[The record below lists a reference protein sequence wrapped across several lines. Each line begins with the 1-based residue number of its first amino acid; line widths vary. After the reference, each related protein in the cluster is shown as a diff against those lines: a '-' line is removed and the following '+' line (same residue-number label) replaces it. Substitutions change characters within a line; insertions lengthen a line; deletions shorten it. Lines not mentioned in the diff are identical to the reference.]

1 MLQLLPRLSY
11 GGVVIVMS
19 IEPYV
24 REILDNLN
32 VTEDTARNLAQN
44 YSQFRDQFTILK
56 ILDFIKQTAL
66 GISIACAI
74 GIVFLVQH
82 REKIS
87 SLELNHSNITMD
99 TRPRSLFQVYLGKI
113 ITILILASVIWA
125 LASVMIY
132 WLVPDLTFLHALL
145 TNNNH

>member
-1 MLQLLPRLSY
+1 MH
-11 GGVVIVMS
+11 S

-32 VTEDTARNLAQN
+32 VTEDTAQKLAQH
-44 YSQFRDQFTILK
+44 YSQFRDQFTTWHILE
-56 ILDFIKQTAL
+56 FIKQTAL
-66 GISIACAI
+66 GAIIACAI
-74 GIVFLVQH
+74 RIVLLVQR

-87 SLELNHSNITMD
+87 SLELNHSDMTMD

-113 ITILILASVIWA
+113 ITILILAMIIWA

-132 WLVPDLTFLHALL
+132 WLVPDLTFLHELL
-145 TNNNH
+145 YKNN

>member
-1 MLQLLPRLSY
+1 
-11 GGVVIVMS
+11 MS
-19 IEPYV
+19 TEPFV
-24 REILDNLN
+24 REILDNLH
-32 VTEDTARNLAQN
+32 VTEDTAQKLAQH

-56 ILDFIKQTAL
+56 ILEFLKQTAL

-87 SLELNHSNITMD
+87 SHEFNHSNKAMD

-113 ITILILASVIWA
+113 ITILIIASVIWA

-145 TNNNH
+145 NKNN

>member
-1 MLQLLPRLSY
+1 
-11 GGVVIVMS
+11 MS
-19 IEPYV
+19 TEPFV
-24 REILDNLN
+24 REILDNLH
-32 VTEDTARNLAQN
+32 VTEDTAQTLARH
-44 YSQFRDQFTILK
+44 YSQFRDQFTTWK
-56 ILDFIKQTAL
+56 ILEYIKQTAL

-99 TRPRSLFQVYLGKI
+99 TRPRSLFQLYLGKI
-113 ITILILASVIWA
+113 ITILIIASVIWA
-125 LASVMIY
+125 LATVMIY

-145 TNNNH
+145 TNTNNH

>member
-1 MLQLLPRLSY
+1 MHA
-11 GGVVIVMS
+11 
-19 IEPYV
+19 IEPFV
-24 REILDNLN
+24 REILDNLD
-32 VTEDTARNLAQN
+32 VTEDTAQKLAQN
-44 YSQFRDQFTILK
+44 YSQFRDQFTTWRILE
-56 ILDFIKQTAL
+56 FIKQTAL
-66 GISIACAI
+66 GTIIACAI

-99 TRPRSLFQVYLGKI
+99 TRPRSPFQVYLGKI
-113 ITILILASVIWA
+113 ITILILAVIIWA

-145 TNNNH
+145 YKNN

>member
-1 MLQLLPRLSY
+1 MH
-11 GGVVIVMS
+11 S

-32 VTEDTARNLAQN
+32 VTEDTAQTLARH
-44 YSQFRDQFTILK
+44 YSQFRDQFTTWRILE
-56 ILDFIKQTAL
+56 FIKQTAL

-113 ITILILASVIWA
+113 ITILIIAVIIWA

-145 TNNNH
+145 TNNN

>member
-1 MLQLLPRLSY
+1 
-11 GGVVIVMS
+11 MS

-24 REILDNLN
+24 REILDNLH
-32 VTEDTARNLAQN
+32 VTEDTAQTLARH
-44 YSQFRDQFTILK
+44 YSQFRDQFTTWRILEF
-56 ILDFIKQTAL
+56 LKQTAL

-113 ITILILASVIWA
+113 ITILIIAVIIWA
-125 LASVMIY
+125 LASVMTY

-145 TNNNH
+145 TNNN

>member
-1 MLQLLPRLSY
+1 
-11 GGVVIVMS
+11 MS
-19 IEPYV
+19 TEPYV
-24 REILDNLN
+24 REILDNLH
-32 VTEDTARNLAQN
+32 VTEDTAQTLARH
-44 YSQFRDQFTILK
+44 YSQFRDQFTTWRILE
-56 ILDFIKQTAL
+56 FIKQTAL

-113 ITILILASVIWA
+113 ITILIIAVIIWA

-132 WLVPDLTFLHALL
+132 WLVPDLTFLHELL
-145 TNNNH
+145 NNNH

>member
-1 MLQLLPRLSY
+1 MH
-11 GGVVIVMS
+11 S
-19 IEPYV
+19 IEPFV
-24 REILDNLN
+24 REILDNLH
-32 VTEDTARNLAQN
+32 VTEDTAQTLARH
-44 YSQFRDQFTILK
+44 YSQFRDQFTTWK
-56 ILDFIKQTAL
+56 ILEFIKQTAL

-87 SLELNHSNITMD
+87 SLELNHSNIAMD
-99 TRPRSLFQVYLGKI
+99 TRPRSPFQVYLGRI
-113 ITILILASVIWA
+113 ITILIIASVIWA

-145 TNNNH
+145 YKNN

>member
-1 MLQLLPRLSY
+1 MH
-11 GGVVIVMS
+11 V
-19 IEPYV
+19 IEPFV
-24 REILDNLN
+24 REILDNLD
-32 VTEDTARNLAQN
+32 VTEDTAQKLAQN
-44 YSQFRDQFTILK
+44 YSQFRDQFTTWKVLEY
-56 ILDFIKQTAL
+56 IKQTAL
-66 GISIACAI
+66 GVSIACAI

-113 ITILILASVIWA
+113 ITILILAMIIWA

-145 TNNNH
+145 NK

>member
-1 MLQLLPRLSY
+1 
-11 GGVVIVMS
+11 MS
-19 IEPYV
+19 TEPFV

-32 VTEDTARNLAQN
+32 VTEDTAQKIAQH
-44 YSQFRDQFTILK
+44 YSQFRDQFTTWR
-56 ILDFIKQTAL
+56 ILDFLKQTAL

-87 SLELNHSNITMD
+87 SHEFNHSNKAMD

-113 ITILILASVIWA
+113 ITILIIAVIIWA
-125 LASVMIY
+125 LATVMIY
-132 WLVPDLTFLHALL
+132 WLVPDLTFLQALL
-145 TNNNH
+145 NNNH

>member
-1 MLQLLPRLSY
+1 
-11 GGVVIVMS
+11 MS
-19 IEPYV
+19 TEPYV

-32 VTEDTARNLAQN
+32 VTEDTARTLAQN
-44 YSQFRDQFTILK
+44 YSQFRDQFTTWKVLEY
-56 ILDFIKQTAL
+56 IKQTAL
-66 GISIACAI
+66 GAIIACTI
-74 GIVFLVQH
+74 GIVLLVSY

-87 SLELNHSNITMD
+87 SLELNHSDIAMEP
-99 TRPRSLFQVYLGKI
+99 RPRSLFQVYLGKI

-145 TNNNH
+145 LNNH

>member
-1 MLQLLPRLSY
+1 
-11 GGVVIVMS
+11 MS
-19 IEPYV
+19 TEPFV
-24 REILDNLN
+24 REILDNLD
-32 VTEDTARNLAQN
+32 VTEDTAQTLARH

-66 GISIACAI
+66 GAIIACAI
-74 GIVFLVQH
+74 GIVLLVSY
-82 REKIS
+82 RERIA
-87 SLELNHSNITMD
+87 SLELNHSDIAMEP
-99 TRPRSLFQVYLGKI
+99 RPRSLFQVYLGRI

-145 TNNNH
+145 YKNN

>member
-1 MLQLLPRLSY
+1 
-11 GGVVIVMS
+11 MS
-19 IEPYV
+19 TEPFV

-32 VTEDTARNLAQN
+32 VTEDTAQTLARH
-44 YSQFRDQFTILK
+44 YSQFRDQFTTWRILEV
-56 ILDFIKQTAL
+56 IKQTAL
-66 GISIACAI
+66 GAIIACAI

-113 ITILILASVIWA
+113 ITILIIASVIWA

-145 TNNNH
+145 YKNN

>member
-1 MLQLLPRLSY
+1 MH
-11 GGVVIVMS
+11 S
-19 IEPYV
+19 IEPFV
-24 REILDNLN
+24 REILDNLH
-32 VTEDTARNLAQN
+32 VTEDTAQTLARH
-44 YSQFRDQFTILK
+44 YSQFRDQFTTWK
-56 ILDFIKQTAL
+56 ILEFIKQTAL

-74 GIVFLVQH
+74 GIVFLVQR

-99 TRPRSLFQVYLGKI
+99 TRPRSLFQLYLGKI
-113 ITILILASVIWA
+113 ITILIIASVIWA
-125 LASVMIY
+125 LATVMIY

>member
-1 MLQLLPRLSY
+1 MH
-11 GGVVIVMS
+11 S
-19 IEPYV
+19 IEPFV
-24 REILDNLN
+24 REILDNLH

-44 YSQFRDQFTILK
+44 YSQFRDQFTTWKVLEY
-56 ILDFIKQTAL
+56 IKQTAL

-113 ITILILASVIWA
+113 ITILIIASFIWA

-145 TNNNH
+145 NKNN

>member
-1 MLQLLPRLSY
+1 MH
-11 GGVVIVMS
+11 S
-19 IEPYV
+19 IEPFV
-24 REILDNLN
+24 REILDNLD

-44 YSQFRDQFTILK
+44 YSQFRDQFTTWKVLEY
-56 ILDFIKQTAL
+56 IKQTAL

-113 ITILILASVIWA
+113 ITILIIAVIIWA

-132 WLVPDLTFLHALL
+132 WLVPDLTFLHELL
-145 TNNNH
+145 NK

>member
-1 MLQLLPRLSY
+1 
-11 GGVVIVMS
+11 MS
-19 IEPYV
+19 TEPFV

-44 YSQFRDQFTILK
+44 YSQFRDQFTTWKVLEY
-56 ILDFIKQTAL
+56 IKQTAL
-66 GISIACAI
+66 GVSIACAI

-113 ITILILASVIWA
+113 ITILIIAVIIWA

-132 WLVPDLTFLHALL
+132 WLVPDLTFLHELL
-145 TNNNH
+145 NNNH

>member
-1 MLQLLPRLSY
+1 MHA
-11 GGVVIVMS
+11 

-24 REILDNLN
+24 REILDNLH
-32 VTEDTARNLAQN
+32 VTEDTAQKLAQN
-44 YSQFRDQFTILK
+44 YSQFRDQFTTWKVLEY
-56 ILDFIKQTAL
+56 IKQTAL
-66 GISIACAI
+66 GVSIACAI

-87 SLELNHSNITMD
+87 SLELNHSNRAMD
-99 TRPRSLFQVYLGKI
+99 TRPRSLFQVYRGKI

-145 TNNNH
+145 NNNNH

>member
-1 MLQLLPRLSY
+1 
-11 GGVVIVMS
+11 MS
-19 IEPYV
+19 TEPFV

-32 VTEDTARNLAQN
+32 LTEDTAQKLAQH
-44 YSQFRDQFTILK
+44 YSGFRDQFTTWRILE
-56 ILDFIKQTAL
+56 FIKQTAL

-87 SLELNHSNITMD
+87 SPEFNHSNITMD
-99 TRPRSLFQVYLGKI
+99 TRPRSLFQLYLGKI
-113 ITILILASVIWA
+113 ITILILAMIVWV

-145 TNNNH
+145 NK

>member
-1 MLQLLPRLSY
+1 MH
-11 GGVVIVMS
+11 S

-32 VTEDTARNLAQN
+32 VTEDTAQTLARH
-44 YSQFRDQFTILK
+44 YSQFRDQFTTWK

-66 GISIACAI
+66 GVSIACAI
-74 GIVFLVQH
+74 GIVLLVSY
-82 REKIS
+82 RERIS

-113 ITILILASVIWA
+113 ITILILAMIIWA

-145 TNNNH
+145 TNNN

>member
-1 MLQLLPRLSY
+1 
-11 GGVVIVMS
+11 MS
-19 IEPYV
+19 TEPFV

-32 VTEDTARNLAQN
+32 VTEDTAQTLARH
-44 YSQFRDQFTILK
+44 YSQFRDQFTTWR

-99 TRPRSLFQVYLGKI
+99 TRPRSPFQVYLGKI
-113 ITILILASVIWA
+113 ITILILAMIIWA

-145 TNNNH
+145 YKNN

>member
-1 MLQLLPRLSY
+1 
-11 GGVVIVMS
+11 MS
-19 IEPYV
+19 TEPFV
-24 REILDNLN
+24 REILDNLD
-32 VTEDTARNLAQN
+32 VTEDTAQTLARH
-44 YSQFRDQFTILK
+44 YSQFRDQFTTWRILE
-56 ILDFIKQTAL
+56 FIKQTAL

-87 SLELNHSNITMD
+87 SPEFNHSNITMD
-99 TRPRSLFQVYLGKI
+99 TRPRSLFQLYLGKI
-113 ITILILASVIWA
+113 ITILILAMIIWA

-145 TNNNH
+145 NK

>member
-1 MLQLLPRLSY
+1 
-11 GGVVIVMS
+11 MS
-19 IEPYV
+19 TEPFV

-32 VTEDTARNLAQN
+32 VTEDTAQKLARH
-44 YSQFRDQFTILK
+44 YSQFRDQFTTWRILE
-56 ILDFIKQTAL
+56 FIKQTAL
-66 GISIACAI
+66 GAIIACTI
-74 GIVFLVQH
+74 GIVLLVSY

-87 SLELNHSNITMD
+87 SLELNHSDIAMEP
-99 TRPRSLFQVYLGKI
+99 RPRSLFQVYLGKI

-145 TNNNH
+145 LNNH

>member
-1 MLQLLPRLSY
+1 MH
-11 GGVVIVMS
+11 V
-19 IEPYV
+19 IEPFV

-44 YSQFRDQFTILK
+44 YSQFRDQFTTWK
-56 ILDFIKQTAL
+56 ILEFLKQTAL
-66 GISIACAI
+66 GVSIACAI

-87 SLELNHSNITMD
+87 SLELNHSNRDMD
-99 TRPRSLFQVYLGKI
+99 IRPRSLFQVYLGKI
-113 ITILILASVIWA
+113 ITILILAMIIWA

-132 WLVPDLTFLHALL
+132 WLVPDLTFLHELL
-145 TNNNH
+145 YKNN

>member
-1 MLQLLPRLSY
+1 
-11 GGVVIVMS
+11 MS
-19 IEPYV
+19 TEPFV
-24 REILDNLN
+24 REILDNLH
-32 VTEDTARNLAQN
+32 VTEDTAQTLARH
-44 YSQFRDQFTILK
+44 YSQFRDQFTTWKVLE
-56 ILDFIKQTAL
+56 FIKQTAL

-87 SLELNHSNITMD
+87 SLELNHSNMTMD

-113 ITILILASVIWA
+113 ITILIIAVIIWA

-132 WLVPDLTFLHALL
+132 WLVPDLTFLHELL
-145 TNNNH
+145 YKNN

>member
-1 MLQLLPRLSY
+1 MH
-11 GGVVIVMS
+11 S

-32 VTEDTARNLAQN
+32 VTEDTAQTLARH

-66 GISIACAI
+66 GVSIACAI

-113 ITILILASVIWA
+113 ITILIIAVIIWA

-145 TNNNH
+145 NNNH